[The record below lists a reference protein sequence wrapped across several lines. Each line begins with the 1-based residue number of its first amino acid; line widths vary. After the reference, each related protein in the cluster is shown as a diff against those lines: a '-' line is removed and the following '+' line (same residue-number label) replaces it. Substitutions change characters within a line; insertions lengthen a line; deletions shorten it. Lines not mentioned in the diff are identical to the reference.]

1 MSSLQTYEWPSSV
14 PYVPYPITTDP
25 DRLLEDAYAYLEFHV
40 PGWTPAS
47 GNLDVWMLEAM
58 ARMVAEARDV
68 AADVPDTV
76 FMRLGNDLFQT
87 PPQEATYA
95 RAMAMFTLDENPSGF
110 NIPAGITIAS
120 TDSLGIQ
127 RGFQVELDHFV
138 PGGDLT
144 YEVMMVALE
153 TGPYYNG
160 LGPANP
166 TVLIDSWA
174 GITDVTLSSTSSGGG
189 DAETNVEYMSRLS
202 QRLVLLSPVPILP
215 QDFAL
220 LSLDHPA
227 VGRAVAI
234 DGYNPTGPLT
244 NQARTVTVVVADPSG
259 HALSAPAK
267 TEVDAYLESF
277 REVNFQ
283 VFVIDPTYT
292 DINVTAS
299 VVPVPGYD
307 PATMAIEVADALRLY
322 LSPAN
327 WGSPHTGGQ
336 FGDPFPWTN
345 ETKVRYLELTTVVNN
360 VPSVDYIVTMTIN
373 GGTADITMTGVGPL
387 PNPGVMNITSP

>member
-1 MSSLQTYEWPSSV
+1 V
-14 PYVPYPITTDP
+14 PYIPYPITTDP
-25 DRLLEDAYAYLEFHV
+25 DRLLEDAYAYLEFNI
-40 PGWTPAS
+40 PGWAPAS

-68 AADVPDTV
+68 AADVPDTI
-76 FMRLGNDLFQT
+76 FMRLGNDLFNT
-87 PPQEATYA
+87 PPQDATYS
-95 RAMAMFTLDENPSGF
+95 RATATFTLDSNVAGYAL
-110 NIPAGITIAS
+110 PAGLTFAV

-127 RGFQVELDHFV
+127 RGFQIEIDAFV
-138 PGGDLT
+138 PAGSLT
-144 YEVMMVALE
+144 HEVMVVALE

-160 LGPANP
+160 LGPTNP
-166 TVLIDSWA
+166 AVLLDSWTGVVGVVLA
-174 GITDVTLSSTSSGGG
+174 STSAGGQ

-202 QRLVLLSPVPILP
+202 QRLTLLSPAPILP

-220 LSLDHPA
+220 LSLDHPS

-244 NQARTVTVVVADPSG
+244 GQARTVTVVAADEAG
-259 HALSAPAK
+259 HALSAPVKA
-267 TEVDAYLESF
+267 EVDALLQSY
-277 REVNFQ
+277 REVTFN

-292 DINVTAS
+292 TINVTAS

-307 PATMAIEVADALRLY
+307 PAAMAVEVADALRLY

-327 WGSPHTGGQ
+327 WGAPHVGGQ
-336 FGDPFPWTN
+336 FGDPFPWKN

-360 VPSVDYIVTMTIN
+360 VPSVDYIVSMTIN

-387 PNPGVMNITSP
+387 PNPGVMTITSP

>member
-40 PGWTPAS
+40 PGWVPAS
-47 GNLDVWMLEAM
+47 GNLDVWILEAV
-58 ARMVAEARDV
+58 ARMVAEAREV
-68 AADVPDTV
+68 AADVPDTI
-76 FMRLGNDLFQT
+76 FMRFGTDLLQT
-87 PPQEATYA
+87 PAQEATYA
-95 RAMAMFTLDENPSGF
+95 RGMAEVTLASNPSGF
-110 NIPAGITIAS
+110 NIPAGLTIAA
-120 TDSLGIQ
+120 TDALGIQ
-127 RGFQVELDHFV
+127 RGFQVELDHFA
-138 PGGDLT
+138 PAGDTT
-144 YEVMMVALE
+144 YEVMIVALE

-160 LGPANP
+160 LGAANP
-166 TVLIDSWA
+166 TVLVDSWA
-174 GITDVTLSSTSSGGG
+174 GIIDVALSSTTSGGA

-202 QRLVLLSPVPILP
+202 QRLVLLSPTPILP
-215 QDFAL
+215 QEFAL
-220 LSLDHPA
+220 LSLDHPS

-244 NQARTVTVVVADPSG
+244 GQSRTVSVVVADPAG
-259 HALSAPAK
+259 QALSAPVKA
-267 TEVDAYLESF
+267 EVDALLQSY
-277 REVNFQ
+277 REVNFN

-292 DINVTAS
+292 TINVTAS

-307 PATMAIEVADALRLY
+307 AAQMAIEVADALRMY

-360 VPSVDYIVTMTIN
+360 VPSVDYIVSMTVN

-387 PNPGVMNITSP
+387 PNPGTMTITSP

>member
-25 DRLLEDAYAYLEFHV
+25 DRLLEDAYAYLEFNV
-40 PGWTPAS
+40 PGWAPAS

-87 PPQEATYA
+87 PPQESTYA
-95 RAMAMFTLDENPSGF
+95 RCMAMFTLEANPTGF
-110 NIPAGITIAS
+110 TIPAGITIAS
-120 TDSLGIQ
+120 TDALGIQ

-138 PGGDLT
+138 PAGDLT
-144 YEVMMVALE
+144 YEVMMVAME
-153 TGPYYNG
+153 PGPYYNG

-166 TVLIDSWA
+166 TVLIDSWV
-174 GITDVTLSSTSSGGG
+174 GIIDVVLSSTSSGGQ

-202 QRLVLLSPVPILP
+202 QRLVLLSPAPILP

-244 NQARTVTVVVADPSG
+244 NQARTVTVVVADEAG
-259 HALSAPAK
+259 HALNATAK
-267 TEVDAYLESF
+267 NEVDALLQSY

-283 VFVIDPTYT
+283 VFIIDPTYT
-292 DINVTAS
+292 QINVTAS

-327 WGSPHTGGQ
+327 WGSPHQGGQ

-360 VPSVDYIVTMTIN
+360 VPSVDYIVSMTIN

-387 PNPGVMNITSP
+387 PNPGTMNITSP